1 MIGAGAAGAVC
12 GLSGGLIISLLQLL
26 SGETVE
32 ERWRKEFKLIEVFF
46 IFLCCNFHTSHIF
59 LLSGKE
65 KSERGSHS

>member
-12 GLSGGLIISLLQLL
+12 GLSGGLIISLLQFL

-46 IFLCCNFHTSHIF
+46 SKNYF
-59 LLSGKE
+59 
-65 KSERGSHS
+65 

>member
-12 GLSGGLIISLLQLL
+12 GLSGGLIISLLQFL

-46 IFLCCNFHTSHIF
+46 LVIISFRICLTLCEILN
-59 LLSGKE
+59 
-65 KSERGSHS
+65 

>member
-32 ERWRKEFKLIEVFF
+32 ERWRKEFILIEVFF
-46 IFLCCNFHTSHIF
+46 SKNYF
-59 LLSGKE
+59 
-65 KSERGSHS
+65 